1 MCDYCADGLWEN
13 GAAINVEI
21 LAEDLNLKYEE
32 LIDLE
37 SDIEDWQNIYE
48 GFDFWSDRADAAKTY
63 ETPEFKKFLELGERI
78 AFDVRKIVPDNID
91 VIYYKE
97 GNPNARYYVHRDGTM
112 TLKEKYD

>member
-1 MCDYCADGLWEN
+1 
-13 GAAINVEI
+13 
-21 LAEDLNLKYEE
+21 
-32 LIDLE
+32 
-37 SDIEDWQNIYE
+37 
-48 GFDFWSDRADAAKTY
+48 
-63 ETPEFKKFLELGERI
+63 LGERI